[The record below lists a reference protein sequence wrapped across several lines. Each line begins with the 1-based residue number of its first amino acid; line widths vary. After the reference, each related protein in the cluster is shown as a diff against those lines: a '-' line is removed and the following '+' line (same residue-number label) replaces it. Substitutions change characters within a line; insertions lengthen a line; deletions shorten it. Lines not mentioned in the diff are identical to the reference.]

1 MERERLKTQQDS
13 TRIQLMEEFRK
24 DDERMSARK
33 AERDEETTKL
43 KIFQEKQL
51 AELKS
56 RETETEHLHKKE
68 IELRECEEKL
78 HAEISQVKNH
88 ANGRNERIPISNN
101 IRRIKMQLRNLSDA
115 VLRDIQFHIET
126 LERLSLCHYTD
137 DQQIAHLREKI
148 HSQFELELQKQKQIE
163 AMYESEAK
171 TFIAHQQE
179 TWLNESHDRESCI
192 RDLIEHQIVHINN
205 ELEFIVG
212 RKNEL
217 NEIRESLRKAIDN
230 ANDRIKSLLNANT
243 NDEQFR
249 IKSAEK
255 VRQVIT
261 PLTADELDTNRDTN
275 IELALPNL
283 LARSFSIGGE
293 NNETPVSTNR
303 PRFGRKRVAWT

>member
-13 TRIQLMEEFRK
+13 ARIQLMEEFRK

-33 AERDEETTKL
+33 AERDEEVTQL
-43 KIFQEKQL
+43 KNFQEKQL
-51 AELKS
+51 TELKS

-78 HAEISQVKNH
+78 HAEISRVKNH

-115 VLRDIQFHIET
+115 VLRDIQFNIET

-137 DQQIAHLREKI
+137 DQQIGRIREKI
-148 HSQFELELQKQKQIE
+148 DLTYELELQKQKQIE

-179 TWLNESHDRESCI
+179 TWLNESHDRESRI
-192 RDLIEHQIVHINN
+192 RDLIELQIVHINN
-205 ELEFIVG
+205 ELEFIVA
-212 RKNEL
+212 RKHEL

-243 NDEQFR
+243 NDEQVR

-275 IELALPNL
+275 IELALPDL
-283 LARSFSIGGE
+283 LARSVSIGGE
-293 NNETPVSTNR
+293 NDETPVSTNR